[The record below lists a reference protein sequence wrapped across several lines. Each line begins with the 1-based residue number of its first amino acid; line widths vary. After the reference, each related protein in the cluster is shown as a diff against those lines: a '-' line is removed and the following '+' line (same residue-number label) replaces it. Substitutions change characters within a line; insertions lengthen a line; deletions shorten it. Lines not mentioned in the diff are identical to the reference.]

1 MPRHIPLAEVRRLH
15 QQHHLFAMLSAWC
28 RKTFLIFCEIK
39 HWHVMYVYA
48 PPACLQLRSRVVAPS
63 KHHGTPCPNI
73 SFHFHKLQQSPS
85 KQFRTYKLH
94 HHDIF
99 LFNHF
104 PRRMRERHHAIL
116 KSFANLAKAEFYPN
130 TNIQRLCNYIGGP
143 LEESMKICTYMTL

>member
-1 MPRHIPLAEVRRLH
+1 MPMVQEPQSSRLPSSSSWLSTSPAAAIANTDRTGFSTGRAFVSSGQIMPRHIPLAEVRRLH

-28 RKTFLIFCEIK
+28 RKTCLIFCEIK

-73 SFHFHKLQQSPS
+73 SFHFHKMQQSPS

-94 HHDIF
+94 HRDVF
-99 LFNHF
+99 LF
-104 PRRMRERHHAIL
+104 
-116 KSFANLAKAEFYPN
+116 
-130 TNIQRLCNYIGGP
+130 
-143 LEESMKICTYMTL
+143 